1 MLLTQQMLLHTLSHV
16 QDRGRIRISKK
27 LHYYIGTSALGVV
40 RTVTKISLNVQ
51 HLAKPAINVV
61 GAITLY
67 LYVARF
73 LIGEVHSDLNHK
85 EDQTSVNELNQK

>member
-1 MLLTQQMLLHTLSHV
+1 MLVKVTKIREDVLSHI
-16 QDRGRIRISKK
+16 QDRDRIKFSRKV
-27 LHYYIGTSALGVV
+27 HYYIGTSALGVV

-73 LIGEVHSDLNHK
+73 LTGEVHSDLNCE
-85 EDQTSVNELNQK
+85 EDRHQLMN